1 MDDKMIDRLMK
12 AGKVARVR
20 AYQNLLEMIRAGKP
34 LRPSEMRLMEQLEQE
49 LSPSPVDG
57 EGEKPPERIDGMQ
70 AAALYVGSSRRML
83 SYHIKKGH
91 LRQLPDGAFERSDLD
106 RFLEKYG
113 RKQEEPGSLGEQKA
127 AADLR
132 FRLAKAA
139 SAEMNLARE
148 QGALISRDEVQS
160 EWSSRNIELK
170 TALLAWSNK
179 LPPLLFGLDRRQMSS
194 VLRDEVHGLLDRF
207 SRTGKWTPQASST
220 KGKKASGKRSGKGAK
235 R

>member
-1 MDDKMIDRLMK
+1 MDEKTIDRLMK
-12 AGKVARVR
+12 AGKLARVR

-34 LRPSEMRLMEQLEQE
+34 LKPSEMKLMERLERE

-57 EGEKPPERIDGMQ
+57 DAEKPPERIDGMQ

-91 LRQLPDGAFERSDLD
+91 LRQLPDGAFERSELD

-113 RKQEEPGSLGEQKA
+113 RKTEEPGSLGEQKA

-139 SAEMNLARE
+139 SAEVALARE
-148 QGALISRDEVQS
+148 TGALISRDEVQS
-160 EWSSRNIELK
+160 EWSSRNVELK

-179 LPPLLFGLDRRQMSS
+179 LPPLLFGLDRREMSA
-194 VLRDEVHGLLDRF
+194 VLRDEVYYLLSRF
-207 SRTGKWTPQASST
+207 SRTGRWTPQVSGT
-220 KGKKASGKRSGKGAK
+220 REKKASPKRKGGSK

>member
-1 MDDKMIDRLMK
+1 MDEKTIDRLMK
-12 AGKVARVR
+12 AGKLARVR

-91 LRQLPDGAFERSDLD
+91 LRQLPDGAFERSELD

-139 SAEMNLARE
+139 SAEVALARE
-148 QGALISRDEVQS
+148 TGALISRDEVQS
-160 EWSSRNIELK
+160 EWSSRNVELK
-170 TALLAWSNK
+170 TALLAWANK
-179 LPPLLFGLDRRQMSS
+179 LPPLLFGLDRRQMSA
-194 VLRDEVHGLLDRF
+194 VLRTEVYDLLSRF
-207 SRTGKWTPQASST
+207 SRTGRWTPSVKGTQKSNRSKAR
-220 KGKKASGKRSGKGAK
+220 KEGKKR
-235 R
+235 

>member
-1 MDDKMIDRLMK
+1 MDENVINRLMK

-20 AYQNLLEMIRAGKP
+20 AYQNLIEMIRAGKP
-34 LRPSEMRLMEQLEQE
+34 LKPSEMKLMERLERE

-91 LRQLPDGAFERSDLD
+91 LRQNPDGSFDRSELD

-113 RKQEEPGSLGEQKA
+113 RKTEEPGSLGEQKA

-132 FRLAKAA
+132 FRLAKAT

-148 QGALISRDEVQS
+148 QGELISRDEVQM
-160 EWSSRNIELK
+160 EWSARNIELK
-170 TALLAWSNK
+170 TALLAWANK
-179 LPPLLFGLDRRQMSS
+179 LPPLLHGRDKREIGT
-194 VLRDEVHGLLDRF
+194 VLRDEVYYLLSRF
-207 SRTGKWTPQASST
+207 SRTGRWTPQPSRNIQ
-220 KGKKASGKRSGKGAK
+220 GKKARKEMRKR
-235 R
+235 

>member
-1 MDDKMIDRLMK
+1 MDEKTIDRLMR

-20 AYQNLLEMIRAGKP
+20 AYQNLIEMIRAGKP
-34 LRPSEMRLMEQLEQE
+34 LRPSEMKLMEQLEQE

-91 LRQLPDGAFERSDLD
+91 LKQNPDGTFDRSELD

-113 RKQEEPGSLGEQKA
+113 RKTEEPGSLGEQKA

-160 EWSSRNIELK
+160 EWSSRNVELK

-179 LPPLLFGLDRRQMSS
+179 LPPLLFGLDRREMSS
-194 VLRDEVHGLLDRF
+194 VLRDEVYYLLSRF
-207 SRTGKWTPQASST
+207 SREGRWTPSVKGTVKGSRGKAR
-220 KGKKASGKRSGKGAK
+220 KEGKKR
-235 R
+235 